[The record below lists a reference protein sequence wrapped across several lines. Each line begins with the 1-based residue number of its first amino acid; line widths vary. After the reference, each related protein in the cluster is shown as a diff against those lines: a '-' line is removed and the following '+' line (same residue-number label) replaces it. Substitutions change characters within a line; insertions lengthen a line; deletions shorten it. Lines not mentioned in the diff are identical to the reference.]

1 MGHLNHGHLNL
12 TADYRHENMAQAMG
26 CCICCTEVISSLS
39 SATQSHRAFA
49 SMLEPGQCSREKE
62 RGSEICQNLRK
73 VVASYPVI
81 QNLCIFETH
90 LEFLHANL
98 LRRSEGAP
106 CVFID
111 QRTVVCAIVV
121 VYVVSIGIP
130 GSSHRPSGSSLAA
143 LHTAIISKLLVEM

>member
-1 MGHLNHGHLNL
+1 MKTWGRANAIVKNRTQPIEVKFG
-12 TADYRHENMAQAMG
+12 TSMG
-26 CCICCTEVISSLS
+26 CCICCTEAISSLS

-49 SMLEPGQCSREKE
+49 SMLEPGQCREKE

-90 LEFLHANL
+90 LEFLHAKL
-98 LRRSEGAP
+98 LRRRCRSEGAP

-121 VYVVSIGIP
+121 VYVVSQVPPID
-130 GSSHRPSGSSLAA
+130 HLAA
-143 LHTAIISKLLVEM
+143 VWQPCTQPSYRNCW